1 MRGLASI
8 EETVPAGARA
18 LMNARATRRQR
29 RESATAAR
37 GDASGE
43 RHGSSD
49 VRERHG
55 SRGASFAQQQQ
66 RERATAAAMR
76 ERHAQEQ
83 QGKSD
88 TGIMPAAK

>member
-1 MRGLASI
+1 MQEPHGGSD
-8 EETVPAGARA
+8 ARA
-18 LMNARATRRQR
+18 PQQQR
-29 RESATAAR
+29 RESATAAAIR
-37 GDASGE
+37 E
-43 RHGSSD
+43 RHVSSH

-83 QGKSD
+83 QGKND
-88 TGIMPAAK
+88 TGIMLAAK